1 MTIIPFEKLSP
12 KTLRSLLEE
21 FVTRDGTDSGYT
33 KTTLEQN
40 VAQVKKQLE
49 REDAFIV
56 YDERTKTCNIVHKN
70 RLNKR
75 TEN

>member
-1 MTIIPFEKLSP
+1 MTIISFEKLNP
-12 KTLRSLLEE
+12 ETLWSLLEE

-33 KTTLEQN
+33 RTTLEQN